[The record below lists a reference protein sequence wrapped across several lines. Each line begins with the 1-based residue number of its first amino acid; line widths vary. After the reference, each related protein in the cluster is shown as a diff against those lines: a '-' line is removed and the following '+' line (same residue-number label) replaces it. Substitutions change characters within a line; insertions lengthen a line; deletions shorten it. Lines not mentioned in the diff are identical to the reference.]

1 MLAKTRRLRWGRW
14 TEALNAEADSG
25 HLIQGAQEEGEK
37 RYRSLYEE
45 TPVMMHS
52 IDQNGRLI
60 SVNNR
65 WLDVLGYGRGEVL
78 GKLSTDFLTAVSR
91 QRAIDVELPKFFET
105 GVARDVKYQ
114 MVRKNGEIVDVLFS
128 ATSER
133 DAEGEGVS
141 SRCFIVD
148 ETQRKRNLQL
158 TEEAVRQVTVT
169 EERNRIAREIHDT
182 LAQSLTGIEIQLDSA
197 TEMLAKDPTGARAE
211 IASASQLAHQSLE
224 EARRTIWE
232 LHPPT
237 LVSGVSNQRN
247 WDPLRP
253 ERSGVRW
260 RLGELPQGPV
270 VTSASLDG
278 LSLHLLPAS

>member
-1 MLAKTRRLRWGRW
+1 MFRVFLAKTRRLRWGRR

-78 GKLSTDFLTAVSR
+78 GKLSTDFLTAASR

-105 GVARDVKYQ
+105 EVARDVKYQ

-158 TEEAVRQVTVT
+158 TEEAVRQGFAPKV
-169 EERNRIAREIHDT
+169 
-182 LAQSLTGIEIQLDSA
+182 GF
-197 TEMLAKDPTGARAE
+197 PT
-211 IASASQLAHQSLE
+211 
-224 EARRTIWE
+224 
-232 LHPPT
+232 
-237 LVSGVSNQRN
+237 
-247 WDPLRP
+247 DF
-253 ERSGVRW
+253 
-260 RLGELPQGPV
+260 
-270 VTSASLDG
+270 
-278 LSLHLLPAS
+278 